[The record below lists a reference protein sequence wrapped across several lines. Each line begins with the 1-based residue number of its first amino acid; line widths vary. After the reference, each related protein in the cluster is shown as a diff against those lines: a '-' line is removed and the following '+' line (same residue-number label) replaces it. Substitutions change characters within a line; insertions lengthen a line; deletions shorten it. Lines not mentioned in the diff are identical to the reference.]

1 MQSQSE
7 LIVQSVRPSTGRN
20 GPVSAPP
27 SQIKHCFDNGENSK
41 NVPKNSTFNRDTKSA
56 DELHAQ
62 RKHKLTSDEMRR
74 FYSRERHPSNGTH
87 DSFESTGSTGS
98 IESTTGATINDSTYQ
113 TNSCNSSPKT
123 LSRES
128 SVDSVRSC

>member
-1 MQSQSE
+1 MEKIVKMSQKIQHS
-7 LIVQSVRPSTGRN
+7 IVT
-20 GPVSAPP
+20 
-27 SQIKHCFDNGENSK
+27 
-41 NVPKNSTFNRDTKSA
+41 
-56 DELHAQ
+56 Q
-62 RKHKLTSDEMRR
+62 RALTNYMRRGSIKLTSDDMRR

-98 IESTTGATINDSTYQ
+98 TESTTSATINDSTYQ